1 MRIGARYRRRVA
13 RAGPRRTQQ
22 ERSEATTAALLDAA
36 RELFA
41 QDGYAA
47 TSLDAV
53 VARAGVTK
61 GALYHHFEGKH
72 DLFAAVFARE
82 NVRLLDAI
90 VAAYRRESDP
100 WDALAAGC
108 QAFLEET
115 QEPGV
120 QRIFLLDA
128 TAALGYERIRE
139 LESDSLALLER
150 GIERAI
156 EAGRIAPRP
165 AKPLAHMLFGAI
177 CEIAMVTARATDQQT
192 ALAEATGELQRLLAA
207 LTETRS

>member
-1 MRIGARYRRRVA
+1 MTG
-13 RAGPRRTQQ
+13 RTQQ
-22 ERSEATTAALLDAA
+22 ERSEATTTALLDAA
-36 RELFA
+36 RALFA

-47 TSLDAV
+47 TSLEAV

-61 GALYHHFEGKH
+61 GALYHHFAGKR

-82 NVRLLDAI
+82 NKRLLDAI
-90 VAAYRRESDP
+90 VRAYGRESDP
-100 WDALAAGC
+100 WDALRAGC

-115 QEPGV
+115 QEPGL

-139 LESDSLALLER
+139 LESDSLALMEL

-165 AKPLAHMLFGAI
+165 SKPLANMLFGAI
-177 CEIAMVTARATDQQT
+177 CEIAMVTARATDPDA
-192 ALAEATGELQRLLAA
+192 ALAEATGELGRLLGA
-207 LTETRS
+207 LTVTDPLGV

>member
-1 MRIGARYRRRVA
+1 VA
-13 RAGPRRTQQ
+13 RAAPRRTQQ
-22 ERSEATTAALLDAA
+22 QRTESTTTALLDAA

-61 GALYHHFEGKH
+61 GALYHHFEGKR

-82 NVRLLDAI
+82 NERLLDA
-90 VAAYRRESDP
+90 VATAYGRESDP
-100 WDALAAGC
+100 WDALEAGC
-108 QAFLEET
+108 QAFLEAT
-115 QEPGV
+115 QEPGL

-139 LESDSLALLER
+139 LESDSLALMELA
-150 GIERAI
+150 ISRAI
-156 EAGRIAPRP
+156 EAGRIEARP

-177 CEIAMVTARATDQQT
+177 CEIAMVTARAGDQKA
-192 ALAEATGELQRLLAA
+192 ALAEASGELGRLLRA
-207 LTETRS
+207 LTITRT